1 MTNHPPSGARSG
13 GVSGFGAL
21 PAFELPAVGGGSVR
35 SWDYRGRR
43 HLVIWLAG
51 REPDRGALEH
61 VAAREVEIRAE
72 GAELLVVLLGSIRQA
87 ERIGAETGPRGRIL
101 ADADGRVHERV
112 DGLGPTLLVT
122 DRNGAIYWRAPVSA
136 GAPDIDEA
144 LSWLGYLNIL
154 EPECGT
160 CVPAWPPELFA
171 AEPPKT

>member
-1 MTNHPPSGARSG
+1 MSDPTSDARSG
-13 GVSGFGAL
+13 GVSGFGSV
-21 PAFELPAVGGGSVR
+21 PAFELPAAGGGSVR

-51 REPDRGALEH
+51 RAPDRHAREQL
-61 VAAREVEIRAE
+61 AAREAEIRAE

-87 ERIGAETGPRGRIL
+87 ERIGAEAGLRGPVL
-101 ADADGRVHERV
+101 ADADGRVHER
-112 DGLGPTLLVT
+112 LGALRPTLLVT
-122 DRNGAIYWRAPVSA
+122 DRNGAIYWRAPVPA

-160 CVPAWPPELFA
+160 CVPAWPPELFT
-171 AEPPKT
+171 AEPPRT